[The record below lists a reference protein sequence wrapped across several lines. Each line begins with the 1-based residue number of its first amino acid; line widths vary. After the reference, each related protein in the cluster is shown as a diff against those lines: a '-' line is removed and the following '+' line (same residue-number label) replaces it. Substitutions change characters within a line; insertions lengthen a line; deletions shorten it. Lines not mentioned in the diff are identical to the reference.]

1 MHHKVKGDSVGSGG
15 TSHVRIGHITKPHLN
30 KHTAISETYD
40 HEPIPVHGC
49 TEIHSSMA
57 RSRYGTHESHERYG
71 DRMFGHED
79 RPHPMA
85 TVQDD
90 GENPSVSKRQR
101 RLMAAAEHGADFP
114 EARKIRASMS
124 HAQMHDF
131 AVTKESHL
139 PEKKHKRR

>member
-1 MHHKVKGDSVGSGG
+1 MHHPVRGDSTGSGG
-15 TSHVRIGHITKPHLN
+15 TSHVRIGHIVKPHLN
-30 KHTAISETYD
+30 KHTALSETCD
-40 HEPIPVHGC
+40 HEPLPIHGH
-49 TEIHSSMA
+49 TEIHSSME
-57 RSRYGTHESHERYG
+57 RTRHGTHESHERYG
-71 DRMFGHED
+71 DRMFGHGD

-124 HAQMHDF
+124 HEQMHDF
-131 AVTKESHL
+131 AVTKEAHL
-139 PEKKHKRR
+139 PEKKKHKR